1 MLLIIIWKNINKVLV
16 FNILFFFSIIYMGDK
31 MRMYLDDIIKVINGN
46 LICGSNTELL
56 NFSINTKEIKKDDI
70 FVGIKGETN
79 DGSNFYLD
87 ALEKGAKGVII
98 SKGICKEKVEG
109 KFIIEV
115 DDTTKAL
122 QQIAAYKRDNIN
134 IPVIG
139 ITGSV
144 GKTSTK
150 DMISSV
156 ISTKYKVCKTKGN
169 LNNHLGVPLTILSL
183 KDEEVLVVEMGMNHL
198 GEISVLSKIAR
209 PDISVITNVGTAH
222 IGNLGSRENILK
234 AKLEI
239 LDGMNNGKLII
250 NNDNDMLHSWYLNNR
265 DNVLTVGIN
274 NESDYMA
281 SNIKYGEHT
290 SFNYNG
296 NDITVKVG
304 GEAFVYN
311 ALMGIAVGKLLNI
324 DLEDIKKGIYN
335 LELTKMRLE
344 IVKSQNDFTIINDCY
359 NANYD
364 SMKSSITYLSKMNG
378 NKKIA
383 VLGDMLELG
392 SYSKELHMNVGKVL
406 NENNIDIVIL
416 VGELSKYIAKT
427 ADNGNNMVIMC
438 KDNKEAADK
447 VLSLANKDDIIL
459 IKASNSMNFKEIF
472 EMIK

>member
-1 MLLIIIWKNINKVLV
+1 MK
-16 FNILFFFSIIYMGDK
+16 
-31 MRMYLDDIIKVINGN
+31 MYLEDIIKVINGN
-46 LICGSNTELL
+46 LICGENTSLD
-56 NFSINTKEIKKDDI
+56 NFTINSKEINKDDI
-70 FVGIKGETN
+70 FVGIKGETI
-79 DGSNFYLD
+79 DGSKFYLD
-87 ALEKGAKGVII
+87 ALKKGAKGVII
-98 SKGICKEKVEG
+98 NKGIYKEKVDG
-109 KFIIEV
+109 KFIVEV

-122 QQIAAYKRDNIN
+122 QQIAAYKRDNLN

-156 ISTKYKVCKTKGN
+156 LSTKYKVCKTKGN

-250 NNDNDMLHSWYLNNR
+250 NNDNDMLHNWYLNNK
-265 DNVLTVGIN
+265 DNVITVGIN
-274 NESDYMA
+274 NDSDIMA
-281 SNIKYGEHT
+281 TDIKYDEYT
-290 SFNYNG
+290 NFKYKDNE
-296 NDITVKVG
+296 ITVKVG

-311 ALMGIAVGKLLNI
+311 SLIGIAVGSLLNI
-324 DLEDIKKGIYN
+324 DIEDIKKGIFN

-344 IVKSQNDFTIINDCY
+344 IVKSKHEFTIINDCY

-364 SMKSSITYLSKMNG
+364 SMKSSITYLSKMTG

-392 SYSKELHMNVGKVL
+392 DYSMELHRKVGEVL
-406 NENNIDIVIL
+406 KDTKIDIVIL
-416 VGELSKYIAKT
+416 VGELSKYIKET
-427 ADNGNNMVIMC
+427 ALTSNNTVIMC
-438 KDNKEAADK
+438 NNNKEAADK
-447 VLSLANKDDIIL
+447 VLSLASKDDVVL

>member
-1 MLLIIIWKNINKVLV
+1 MK
-16 FNILFFFSIIYMGDK
+16 
-31 MRMYLDDIIKVINGN
+31 MYLEDIIKVINGN
-46 LICGSNTELL
+46 LICGENTSLD
-56 NFSINTKEIKKDDI
+56 NFTINSKEINKDDI
-70 FVGIKGETN
+70 FVGIKGETI
-79 DGSNFYLD
+79 DGSKFYLD
-87 ALEKGAKGVII
+87 ALKKGAKGVII
-98 SKGICKEKVEG
+98 NKGIYKEKVDG
-109 KFIIEV
+109 KFIVEV

-156 ISTKYKVCKTKGN
+156 LSTKYKVCKTKGN

-250 NNDNDMLHSWYLNNR
+250 NNDNDMLHNWYLNNK
-265 DNVLTVGIN
+265 DNVITVGIN
-274 NESDYMA
+274 NDSDIMA
-281 SNIKYGEHT
+281 TDIKYDEYT
-290 SFNYNG
+290 NFKYKDNE
-296 NDITVKVG
+296 ITVKVG
-304 GEAFVYN
+304 GEAFIYN
-311 ALMGIAVGKLLNI
+311 SLIGIAVGSLLNI
-324 DLEDIKKGIYN
+324 DIEDIKKGIFN

-344 IVKSQNDFTIINDCY
+344 IVKSKHEFTIINDCY

-364 SMKSSITYLSKMNG
+364 SMKSSITYLSKMTG

-392 SYSKELHMNVGKVL
+392 DYSMELHRKVGEVL
-406 NENNIDIVIL
+406 KDTNIDIVIL
-416 VGELSKYIAKT
+416 VGELSKYIKET
-427 ADNGNNMVIMC
+427 ASTSNNTVIRC
-438 KDNKEAADK
+438 NNNKEAADK
-447 VLSLANKDDIIL
+447 DLSLASKDDVIL

>member
-1 MLLIIIWKNINKVLV
+1 MK
-16 FNILFFFSIIYMGDK
+16 
-31 MRMYLDDIIKVINGN
+31 MYLEDIIKVINGN
-46 LICGSNTELL
+46 LICGENTTLH
-56 NFSINTKEIKKDDI
+56 NFTINSKDINKDDV
-70 FVGIKGETN
+70 FVGIKGETI
-79 DGSNFYLD
+79 DGSKFYLD

-98 SKGICKEKVEG
+98 NKGYCIEKVED

-156 ISTKYKVCKTKGN
+156 LSTKYKVCKTKGN

-250 NNDNDMLHSWYLNNR
+250 NNDNDMLHNWYLNNK
-265 DNVLTVGIN
+265 DNVITVGIN
-274 NESDYMA
+274 NDSDIMA
-281 SNIKYGEHT
+281 TDIKYDEYT
-290 SFNYNG
+290 SFKYKD

-311 ALMGIAVGKLLNI
+311 SLIGIAVGSLLNI
-324 DLEDIKKGIYN
+324 DIEDIKKGIFN

-344 IVKSQNDFTIINDCY
+344 IVKSKHEFTIINDCY

-364 SMKSSITYLSKMNG
+364 SMKSSITYLSKMTG

-392 SYSKELHMNVGKVL
+392 DYSMELHRKVGEVL
-406 NENNIDIVIL
+406 KDTNIDIVIL
-416 VGELSKYIAKT
+416 VGELSKYIKET
-427 ADNGNNMVIMC
+427 ALTSNNTVIMC
-438 KDNKEAADK
+438 ENNKEAADK
-447 VLSLANKDDIIL
+447 VLSLASKDDVIL

>member
-1 MLLIIIWKNINKVLV
+1 MK
-16 FNILFFFSIIYMGDK
+16 
-31 MRMYLDDIIKVINGN
+31 MYLEDIIKVINGN
-46 LICGSNTELL
+46 LICGENTSLD
-56 NFSINTKEIKKDDI
+56 NFTINSKEINKDDI
-70 FVGIKGETN
+70 FVGIKGETI
-79 DGSNFYLD
+79 DGSKFYLD
-87 ALEKGAKGVII
+87 ALKKGAKGVII
-98 SKGICKEKVEG
+98 NKGIYKEKVDG
-109 KFIIEV
+109 KFIVEV

-156 ISTKYKVCKTKGN
+156 LSTKYKVCKTKGN

-250 NNDNDMLHSWYLNNR
+250 NNDNDMLHNWYLNNK
-265 DNVLTVGIN
+265 DNVITVGIN
-274 NESDYMA
+274 NDSDIMA
-281 SNIKYGEHT
+281 TDIKYDEYT
-290 SFNYNG
+290 NFKYKDNE
-296 NDITVKVG
+296 ITVKVG
-304 GEAFVYN
+304 GEAFIYN
-311 ALMGIAVGKLLNI
+311 SLIGIAVGSLLNI
-324 DLEDIKKGIYN
+324 DIEDIKKGIFN

-344 IVKSQNDFTIINDCY
+344 IVKSKHEFTIINDCY

-364 SMKSSITYLSKMNG
+364 SMKSSITYLSKMTG

-392 SYSKELHMNVGKVL
+392 DYSMELHRKVGEVL
-406 NENNIDIVIL
+406 KDNNIDIVIL
-416 VGELSKYIAKT
+416 VGELSKYIKET
-427 ADNGNNMVIMC
+427 ASTSNNTVIRC
-438 KDNKEAADK
+438 NNNKEAADK
-447 VLSLANKDDIIL
+447 VLSLAAKDDVIL

>member
-1 MLLIIIWKNINKVLV
+1 MK
-16 FNILFFFSIIYMGDK
+16 
-31 MRMYLDDIIKVINGN
+31 MYLEDIIKVINGN
-46 LICGSNTELL
+46 LICGENTSLD
-56 NFSINTKEIKKDDI
+56 NFTINSKEINKDDI
-70 FVGIKGETN
+70 FVGIKGETI
-79 DGSNFYLD
+79 DGSKFYLD
-87 ALEKGAKGVII
+87 ALKKGAKGVII
-98 SKGICKEKVEG
+98 NKGIYKEKVDG
-109 KFIIEV
+109 KFIVEV

-156 ISTKYKVCKTKGN
+156 LSTKYKVCKTKGN

-250 NNDNDMLHSWYLNNR
+250 NNDNDMLHNWYLNNK
-265 DNVLTVGIN
+265 DNVITVGIN
-274 NESDYMA
+274 NDSDIMA
-281 SNIKYGEHT
+281 TDIKYDEYT
-290 SFNYNG
+290 NFKYKDNE
-296 NDITVKVG
+296 ITVKVG
-304 GEAFVYN
+304 GEAFIYN
-311 ALMGIAVGKLLNI
+311 SLIGIAVGSLLNI
-324 DLEDIKKGIYN
+324 DIEDIKKGIFN

-344 IVKSQNDFTIINDCY
+344 IVKSKHEFTIINDCY

-364 SMKSSITYLSKMNG
+364 SMKSSITYLSKMTG

-392 SYSKELHMNVGKVL
+392 SYEKELHEKVGEEVYK
-406 NENNIDIVIL
+406 NSIDILIT
-416 VGELSKYIAKT
+416 VGERAKYIASKAKFLGMQDDRIFT
-427 ADNGNNMVIMC
+427 FDT
-438 KDNKEAADK
+438 KDEAINELK
-447 VLSLANKDDIIL
+447 NIIEEGDYIL
-459 IKASNSMNFKEIF
+459 VKASNSMHFDEIVNEIAEF
-472 EMIK
+472 